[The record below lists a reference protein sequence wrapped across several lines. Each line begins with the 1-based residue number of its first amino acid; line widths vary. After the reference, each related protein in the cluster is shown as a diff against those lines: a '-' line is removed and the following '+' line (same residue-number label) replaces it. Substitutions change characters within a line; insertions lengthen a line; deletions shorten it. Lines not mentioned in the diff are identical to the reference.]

1 MIYRAFECSVNTFF
15 VHMSSDSILK
25 DKLGGS
31 HTTVIGGR
39 TGKKILRIISQHPN
53 IKRIIPSIISVRG
66 KSASGGRLTAKI
78 LRPDSRG
85 NLRLLL
91 SQGTSSQE
99 IRLVTNVGSLEEGEK
114 LMDELNAMLS

>member
-1 MIYRAFECSVNTFF
+1 
-15 VHMSSDSILK
+15 MSSDSILR

-31 HTTVIGGR
+31 HSTVIGGR
-39 TGKKILRIISQHPN
+39 SGKKIFRMISQHPK
-53 IKRIIPSIISVRG
+53 IKRIIPSVISVRG
-66 KSASGGRLTAKI
+66 KSVSGGALTAKV

-99 IRLVTNVGSLEEGEK
+99 IRLITNIGNVEEGES
-114 LMDELNAMLS
+114 LMAELNAMLSE